1 LCDNEL
7 EGTARA
13 ASQYVFDL
21 GGGCV
26 VDAMAMGNATR
37 RINHDAE
44 APNISSV
51 VVNHYGVRKVC
62 MYAKVDIN
70 RAAELTFDYG
80 RTFYHTSNEGG
91 MKRTRDKG

>member
-1 LCDNEL
+1 M
-7 EGTARA
+7 
-13 ASQYVFDL
+13 
-21 GGGCV
+21 
-26 VDAMAMGNATR
+26 VDAMAKGNATR

-62 MYAKVDIN
+62 MYAKVDID

-80 RTFYHTSNEGG
+80 RTFYHTSNEGD
-91 MKRTRDKG
+91 MKRKRDKG